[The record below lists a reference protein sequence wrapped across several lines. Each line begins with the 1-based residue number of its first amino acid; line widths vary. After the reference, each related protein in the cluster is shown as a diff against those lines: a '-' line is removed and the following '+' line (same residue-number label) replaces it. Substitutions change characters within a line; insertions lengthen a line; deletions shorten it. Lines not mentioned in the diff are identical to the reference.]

1 MRRVHVVLF
10 VLYFTLAGTPAQF
23 PGIAQSRSVKATAPR
38 KVPTQN
44 ITLPRRDG
52 SLRVVVFGDAGSGN
66 KVQYELGRVMEE
78 YRQSFPFDL
87 ALLTG
92 DNILGK
98 KTPVDMR
105 NKFELPYKSLLNAGV
120 KFYASLGN
128 HDASIERF
136 YAPFNMEGEEY
147 YRFERDGVSFYALNS
162 NYLDK
167 KQLDW
172 LIDQLEKDK
181 NAWRIAFF
189 HHPPFSSGG
198 MHGSS
203 KEVRAILHPLFVKYG
218 VDAVFS
224 GHDHVYERVKPQA
237 GITYF
242 VVGAAGGV
250 RRGDLIKGSRI
261 TAVGFDADASFM
273 LLEFVGNEMHF
284 QTISMA
290 RTRVDSGVIKGR
302 DGIRQ

>member
-1 MRRVHVVLF
+1 MRRVHLVLF
-10 VLYFTLAGTPAQF
+10 VLFITLSVTPAQF
-23 PGIAQSRSVKATAPR
+23 SSIAQSLSVKATAPT
-38 KVPTQN
+38 KAHIPEV
-44 ITLPRRDG
+44 TLPKREG
-52 SLRVVVFGDAGSGN
+52 SLRVLVFGDAGSGN

-78 YRQSFPFDL
+78 YRQSFGFDL

-98 KTPVDMR
+98 KTPLDMK
-105 NKFELPYKSLLNAGV
+105 NKFELPYKSLLDSGV

-128 HDASIERF
+128 HDTAIQRF

-172 LIDQLEKDK
+172 LVDQLEKDK

-198 MHGSS
+198 THGSN

-218 VDAVFS
+218 IDAAFS
-224 GHDHVYERVKPQA
+224 GHDHVYERVRPQD

-242 VVGAAGGV
+242 VAGAGGGI
-250 RRGDLIKGSRI
+250 RRGDLRKGSRI
-261 TAVGFDADASFM
+261 TAVGFDSDLSFV
-273 LLEFVGNEMHF
+273 LLEFVGDQMHF
-284 QTISMA
+284 QTISLA
-290 RTRVDSGVIKGR
+290 RTRVDSGVIKRR
-302 DGIRQ
+302 D